1 MKTIIFS
8 QEDLW
13 GNKMRSHK
21 ISSLL
26 LAVSVLFAS
35 GCSRVE
41 EAIPAEATLHTVFVS
56 TEETAS
62 ETTAESSET
71 TTAETVHEPQLTSHI
86 HIAAAGD
93 NLIHSSLYEQAERRV
108 NGNGYDF
115 AYEYENV
122 DDYIESADIA
132 ILNQETLICNDTI
145 KPSTYPCFNSP
156 NALGDYM
163 IKIGFD
169 VFTMANNHVL
179 DKGESGL
186 SACLDYWDSH
196 PEAVVLGAYRN
207 AEDKEN
213 IRTLTE
219 QGVTF
224 SFLSYTE
231 STNGLKLPAGSEL
244 VIGNANDIDGM
255 VSDIKKAKE
264 ISDLCI
270 VSLHWGVEDSSII
283 SDYQR
288 STAKRLADAGA
299 DMIIG
304 THPHVLR
311 DIEWIE
317 RDDGSKMLC
326 AYSLGNF
333 VSAQSKPRNLIGG
346 VLDFYVDRYDDEE
359 PYITDVTLLP
369 TIQHYGA
376 NFADNQVYFYSQY
389 SDALAKSHGLNSS
402 YRFDMDYIDSVIDE
416 TVSPEFL
423 RKSGASDKLN
433 SADYVLNESFT
444 PIYDNVK
451 FADSHSGSAGSYEEL
466 RQYVNAYEDVSFVG
480 YEIISQYSPEE
491 AVKKTGDDIFKHS
504 TTLYKAHIYYDYLN
518 DTPID
523 MTIDLAKAGLP
534 NEQVKDD
541 PPYAVGQRIVSAV
554 SGYNGTS
561 CVAIPELVYYVFDVN
576 GTGIAYHVGNS
587 GITVKNASF
596 SNLDMD
602 ILGKEASLIT
612 TTKNNPVKF
621 TQKSLLSE
629 LTEFIKQDWTAQGF
643 DFFDLKNFDYAS
655 RQISDKSED
664 EIPID

>member
-1 MKTIIFS
+1 MKI
-8 QEDLW
+8 
-13 GNKMRSHK
+13 HK
-21 ISSLL
+21 VSSFL
-26 LAVSVLFAS
+26 LAVSLLFAS
-35 GCSRVE
+35 GCSKVE
-41 EAIPAEATLHTVFVS
+41 EAIPVEATIRTDIVS
-56 TEETAS
+56 E
-62 ETTAESSET
+62 ETTAETTVETTET

-93 NLIHSSLYEQAERRV
+93 NLIHSSLYEQAARRA
-108 NGNGYDF
+108 NGDGYDF
-115 AYEYENV
+115 AYEYDNV
-122 DDYIESADIA
+122 DDHIESADIA
-132 ILNQETLICNDTI
+132 ILNQETLICNDMF

-156 NALGDYM
+156 KALGDHM
-163 IKIGFD
+163 INIGFD

-186 SACLDYWDSH
+186 SACLDYWDSR

-244 VIGNANDIDGM
+244 VIGNANDVDGM

-283 SDYQR
+283 SDIQR
-288 STAKRLADAGA
+288 STAKKLADAGA
-299 DMIIG
+299 DVIIG

-317 RDDGSKMLC
+317 REDGGKMLC

-346 VLDFYVDRYDDEE
+346 VLDFYVDRYDDGE
-359 PYITDVTLLP
+359 PYITDVSLLP
-369 TIQHYGA
+369 TIQHYDA
-376 NFADNQVYFYSQY
+376 RYSDNRVYFYSQY
-389 SDALAKSHGLNSS
+389 SDELAKSHGINSS
-402 YRFDMDYIDSVIDE
+402 YRFDMDYIDSVINE

-423 RKSGASDKLN
+423 GENKASDIKLN
-433 SADYVLNESFT
+433 SADYVLDESFV

-466 RQYVNAYEDVSFVG
+466 RQYVNAYEDISFVG

-491 AVKKTGDDIFKHS
+491 AVKKTGDDIFKYS

-554 SGYNGTS
+554 SGYSGTS

-576 GTGIAYHVGNS
+576 GTDMAYHVVNG
-587 GITVKNASF
+587 GIIVRNASF
-596 SNLDMD
+596 PNLDMD
-602 ILGKEASLIT
+602 IIGEEASLII

-643 DFFDLKNFDYAS
+643 DFFDLKNFDYDQ
-655 RQISDKSED
+655 RQINDKSED
-664 EIPID
+664 EIPVD